1 IEHAGA
7 ERGLLIRPQGDRLL
21 IEAEAATGEDAVTV
35 RQRDASA
42 NATVLPESVV
52 RYVMR
57 TRHDVILDDATAE
70 NPFSADS
77 YILQYRVRS
86 ILCLPLINQANLTG
100 VLYLENNLA
109 ARVFTPDR
117 ITVLKVLASQAA
129 ISLENS
135 RLYRDLEDRERQYRT
150 VVETATD
157 AVITID
163 ATNKIRL
170 VNPAVRKVF
179 GYEPAE
185 LIGTPLTVLMPERLA
200 NRHLAEMQ
208 HASSIEWIGLR
219 KSGEE
224 FPIAVSFA
232 ELVNDGQRTITGFIQ
247 DLTERQQAE
256 ELREARHRLVAVRAD
271 VSVALATDNTLTG
284 VLQSCAEAV
293 VKHLGAAFARI
304 WVITKDQRFLELH
317 ASAGM
322 YTNLDGAHR
331 LVPVGDLRIGLIAQE
346 RTPHVTNNVTD
357 DPRLSD
363 RDWARVEGMVA
374 FAGFPLLVGGRVI
387 GVLAM

>member
-100 VLYLENNLA
+100 VLYLENKLA

-135 RLYRDLEDRERQYRT
+135 RLYRNLADRERQYRT
-150 VVETATD
+150 VVATATD

-163 ATNKIRL
+163 ATSTIRF
-170 VNPAVRKVF
+170 VNPAVTKVF

-200 NRHLAEMQ
+200 NRHRAGLQ
-208 HASSIEWIGLR
+208 HYVDTGRRRRNASSIESIGLR
-219 KSGEE
+219 KNGEE
-224 FPIAVSFA
+224 FPVS
-232 ELVNDGQRTITGFIQ
+232 I
-247 DLTERQQAE
+247 
-256 ELREARHRLVAVRAD
+256 
-271 VSVALATDNTLTG
+271 S
-284 VLQSCAEAV
+284 
-293 VKHLGAAFARI
+293 
-304 WVITKDQRFLELH
+304 
-317 ASAGM
+317 
-322 YTNLDGAHR
+322 
-331 LVPVGDLRIGLIAQE
+331 
-346 RTPHVTNNVTD
+346 
-357 DPRLSD
+357 
-363 RDWARVEGMVA
+363 
-374 FAGFPLLVGGRVI
+374 
-387 GVLAM
+387 